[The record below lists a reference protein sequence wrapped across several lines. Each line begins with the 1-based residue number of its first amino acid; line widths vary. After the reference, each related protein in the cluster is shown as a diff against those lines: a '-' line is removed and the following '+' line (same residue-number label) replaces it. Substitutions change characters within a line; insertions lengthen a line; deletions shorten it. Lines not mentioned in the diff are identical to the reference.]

1 MFELLFGYPL
11 EIYEKAHWVFD
22 SAWPLSYLFIV
33 LIISGCLVSFFLVR
47 ANSALSVFRKISIG
61 FVQCL
66 TIIILLILL
75 WQPTLVVERLK
86 LNQNSIAIMLDTSQ
100 SMAYGSDSGVR
111 VDQARELIASPSIRR
126 IEEAYPIDNFVFS
139 DDTTPV
145 ADFQDLPNPGTQ
157 TNIGSSLLE
166 VLERAKS
173 KSLAAVVLFSDGA
186 ESGSVL
192 STDQMSEISAY
203 GVPVHTVG
211 IGREKISED
220 VELERLIVQERA
232 LPDTL
237 VSAEVS
243 IRHDAA
249 GLTRLKV
256 YQGDDFL
263 AMTEV
268 ELSGVTG
275 STAVQIEFDAGKPG
289 FKELSFQL
297 DPIDG
302 ERNLANN
309 RRSHVLEVADQ
320 EYRILYVEGEPRWEY
335 KYIRRALASDPT
347 TQLMTLLWVSNNK
360 FYRQGIEDVT
370 QLETGFPEDKKTLYE
385 YDALVIGSIEAP
397 RFTSDQQQLI
407 RDFVNDR
414 GGSLLMLGGQKGL
427 ADGGWG
433 NTPVGDILPVRLKDV
448 AASYVKERA
457 RVVVTP
463 QGAASEFLK
472 FDELADTNAERWR
485 QLPPLDNYQMLGSL
499 RPAAAALMNLQA
511 NDKQLPLLVRQPYGN
526 GQSYVFAT
534 GGTWRWQ
541 MNMPSEDDSHET
553 FWRQLF
559 RNLVLNSAERM
570 SFRVESD
577 DEEFRLVADVKDD
590 NFEPLSDVRVL
601 AVMSTDSPDEQGGF
615 DNAAGGIE
623 LMLSPETAGRY
634 EGRLKTSQTGTHY
647 IDAIASRG
655 DQPIDA
661 VRVAIH
667 RTDTGSESFGIR
679 QDRTQLEQIA
689 SATGGQ
695 YWTAD
700 NFEGLPQAV
709 EGSRAGVVEQVRY
722 PLWGIPAAF
731 LLLILVKLIEWLL
744 RRRWGQ
750 I

>member
-11 EIYEKAHWVFD
+11 AIFQKANWTFD
-22 SAWPLSYLFIV
+22 SIWPLSFLYLFLV
-33 LIISGCLVSFFLVR
+33 ASGCLFTYFLFR
-47 ANSALSVFRKISIG
+47 ALGSLSVFRRVVIG
-61 FVQCL
+61 L
-66 TIIILLILL
+66 TQWLTVAIVLVLL

-86 LNQNSIAIMLDTSQ
+86 PGQNSIAVMLDTSE
-100 SMAYGSDSGVR
+100 SMAYGSDLGLR
-111 VDQARELIASPSIRR
+111 VDQASELIRSPTVRR
-126 IEEAYPIDNFVFS
+126 MEQSYPIENYVFS
-139 DDTTPV
+139 NVTTAV
-145 ADFQDLPNPGTQ
+145 DDFQDLPDPGAQ
-157 TNIGSSLLE
+157 TNIGGSLLE

-173 KSLAAVVLFSDGA
+173 KSLAAVLLFSDGA
-186 ESGSVL
+186 ESASAL
-192 STDQMSEISAY
+192 TPEQMSEISAY

-220 VELERLIVQERA
+220 IELERLIVQERA
-232 LPDTL
+232 LPNTL

-249 GLTRLKV
+249 AFARLKV
-256 YQGDDFL
+256 YQGEEFL

-268 ELSGVTG
+268 NLAGDTG
-275 STAVQIEFDAGKPG
+275 STTVKIEFDAGDPG

-302 ERNLANN
+302 ERNTENN

-320 EYRILYVEGEPRWEY
+320 EYRVLYVEGEPRWEY
-335 KYIRRALASDPT
+335 KYIRRALAADPT

-360 FYRQGIEDVT
+360 FYRQGIEDAT
-370 QLETGFPEDKKTLYE
+370 QLEGGFPEDKKTLYE

-407 RDFVNDR
+407 NDFVNER
-414 GGSLLMLGGQKGL
+414 GGTLLMLGGSNGL

-433 NTPVGDILPVRLKDV
+433 NTVVGDILPVRLKDV
-448 AASYVKERA
+448 TTNFVKRRA
-457 RVVVTP
+457 KALLTP
-463 QGAASEFLK
+463 QGAALEFLK
-472 FDELADTNAERWR
+472 FDELADTNAERW
-485 QLPPLDNYQMLGSL
+485 QKLPLLDNYQMLGSL
-499 RPAAAALMNLQA
+499 RPAAATLMNMQI
-511 NDKQLPLLVRQPYGN
+511 NEKQHPLLVRQPYGN
-526 GQSYVFAT
+526 GHSYVFAT

-559 RNLVLNSAERM
+559 RNLVLNSPEKM
-570 SFRVESD
+570 SFKVETEG
-577 DEEFRLVADVKDD
+577 DEFKLVADVKDE
-590 NFEPLSDVRVL
+590 NFEPLSDLRVL
-601 AVMSTDSPDEQGGF
+601 AVMSTDTPEDHGGL
-615 DNAAGGIE
+615 DNTAGGVE
-623 LMLSPETAGRY
+623 LTLSLETAGRY
-634 EGRLKTSQTGTHY
+634 EGRLNAVDLGTHY

-661 VRVAIH
+661 VRVAVH
-667 RTDTGSESFGIR
+667 RANSGSESFRIR

-689 SATGGQ
+689 KATGGQ

-700 NFEGLPQAV
+700 SFDGLPQAI
-709 EGSRAGVVEQVRY
+709 ESSRAGVVEQVRY
-722 PLWGIPAAF
+722 PLWGVPAAF
-731 LLLILVKLIEWLL
+731 LLLILVKMAEWLL